1 MRVLPISTW
10 PWSCEAG
17 FLGAGQKGCN
27 VQIYPCCHLT
37 AYLVPSTCRVT
48 GGELFD
54 RIMERGSY
62 TEKDASHLVGQV
74 LGAVSYLHSLG
85 IVHRDLKVSG
95 CASTL
100 SYLHLDLSV
109 IFLNAHSSLD
119 PRKLRVL
126 RPTLFQCPSHSQTHR
141 TFPWS
146 HVSTA

>member
-1 MRVLPISTW
+1 MQCLNLS
-10 PWSCEAG
+10 
-17 FLGAGQKGCN
+17 LGQ
-27 VQIYPCCHLT
+27 LT
-37 AYLVPSTCRVT
+37 SYLVPSTSRVT

-85 IVHRDLKVSG
+85 IVHRDLKVPG

-100 SYLHLDLSV
+100 SNLSLDLSV
-109 IFLNAHSSLD
+109 IFLNIHFNLG
-119 PRKLRVL
+119 PGKLRVL
-126 RPTLFQCPSHSQTHR
+126 RPILSQCPSHSRTHR
-141 TFPWS
+141 SFPWS